1 MSNISS
7 SVLSLKVITM
17 KYRYLIGVF
26 AAAASTSTLAIELPL
41 AKGQSMSWQCAPCHG
56 TNGQEFKESMPPLAG
71 MPSEQFIKA
80 MLDFREGKRAAIIMD
95 RVARGFTDDEIIAMS
110 KWFEIQPKKQWSD
123 ASLSEAQKTL
133 DATKDAK

>member
-1 MSNISS
+1 
-7 SVLSLKVITM
+7 M
-17 KYRYLIGVF
+17 KYRYLAGLCAVVC
-26 AAAASTSTLAIELPL
+26 STSTLAIETPA
-41 AKGQSMSWQCAPCHG
+41 AKAQAMSWQCAPCHG

-71 MPSEQFIKA
+71 MPSEQFVKA

-123 ASLSEAQKTL
+123 TSLSEAQKTL
-133 DATKDAK
+133 DATKEAK